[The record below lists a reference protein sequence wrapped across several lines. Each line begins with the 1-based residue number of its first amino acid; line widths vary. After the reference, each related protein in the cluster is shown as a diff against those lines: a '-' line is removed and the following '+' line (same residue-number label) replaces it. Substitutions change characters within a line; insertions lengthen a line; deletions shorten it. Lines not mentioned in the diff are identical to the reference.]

1 MIKSFFF
8 VILIGMISQA
18 YGQELIKLYPGGAPG
33 LKATAKNTIEERTVD
48 ANGIMRIRSVT
59 IPDLKVVKPKTKN
72 ESGASVIICPGG
84 GYSILAYNHEGDT
97 IADWFASH
105 GVTAF
110 ILKYRLPQAD
120 LFDQKEI
127 RPLEDVQQAIRSV
140 RGNAE
145 KYGIDPN
152 KIGVMGFS
160 AGGHLAA
167 SAATKFND
175 QVGEFADPNVS
186 VRPDFSIL
194 LYPVISF
201 NDKFG
206 HSGSRQNLI
215 GPDLHLDQIDYYSNE
230 LHVTK
235 DTPPTF
241 LVHAFDDGVKIEN
254 SFVYAQA
261 LKEHGVPVEF
271 HAYEK
276 GGHGFGMSKKG
287 RGPVESWPDRL
298 SDWLKSNNWM
308 K

>member
-1 MIKSFFF
+1 MKN
-8 VILIGMISQA
+8 ILLIAIFGGLIFQVNA
-18 YGQELIKLYPGGAPG
+18 QELVKLYPNGTPG
-33 LKATAKNTIEERTVD
+33 LKQGAEKVQEERTVD

-59 IPDLKVVKPKTKN
+59 EPDLKVVRPKNKN
-72 ESGASVIICPGG
+72 ETGASVIICPGG
-84 GYSILAYNHEGDT
+84 GYYILAYNHEGDT
-97 IADWFASH
+97 IADWFASK

-110 ILKYRLPQAD
+110 ILKNRLPQAE

-127 RPLEDVQQAIRSV
+127 RPLEDVQQAIRML
-140 RGNAE
+140 RENAA
-145 KYGIDPN
+145 KYGIDPD

-167 SAATKFND
+167 SAATKFD
-175 QVGEFADPNVS
+175 RQVGDFANSGVS
-186 VRPDFSIL
+186 VRPNFSIL
-194 LYPVISF
+194 VYPVISF

-215 GPDLHLDQIDYYSNE
+215 GPNLQIDQIDYYSNE

-235 DTPPTF
+235 ETPPTF
-241 LVHAFDDGVKIEN
+241 LVHAFDDNVKIEN

-261 LKEHGVPVEF
+261 LKAHGVPVEF

-276 GGHGFGMSKKG
+276 GGHGFGMTKKG

-298 SDWLKSNNWM
+298 AEWLKSNDWM